1 MPVEIR
7 DGVVRLAPDDWT
19 DLVERDSVPDGLD
32 GIAGLAEAI
41 AATRDPAV
49 QLQLDVASA
58 DRVARHHAWASPEAA
73 VVLLQVDS
81 DQHQL
86 MPMPPAF
93 VAGALARLTKL
104 GPRKAP
110 VEVPHPRDV
119 DGDLLEDLF
128 HLDDMRRM
136 SAFQAM
142 AVRFAWVL
150 ATSRAETDVRVAV
163 VEDAAG
169 RWMVEE
175 AEKGWQVVPTTAT
188 EIWRSLT
195 SLLIAVTMP
204 AADEDA

>member
-1 MPVEIR
+1 MKFATVWPGSR
-7 DGVVRLAPDDWT
+7 PRTGLTWSSGG
-19 DLVERDSVPDGLD
+19 SVPDGLD

-58 DRVARHHAWASPEAA
+58 ERVTRHHAWASPEAA
-73 VVLLQVDS
+73 VVLLQVDG

-93 VAGALARLTKL
+93 VAGAVARLTKH

-110 VEVPHPRDV
+110 AEVQHPREV
-119 DGDLLEDLF
+119 EGDLLDDLF
-128 HLDDMRRM
+128 HSDEMRRM

-150 ATSRAETDVRVAV
+150 ATSGAEADVRLAV
-163 VEDAAG
+163 VEDAVG
-169 RWMVEE
+169 RWIVEE
-175 AEKGWQVVPTTAT
+175 AETGWRVVPTTAT
-188 EIWRSLT
+188 EMWRSLT

-204 AADEDA
+204 AVDDDA